1 MKNFNM
7 MSVLYNVF
15 DLAIGLTLYV
25 VLFAM
30 TFAISCNVIGY
41 IYAAVLAFCV
51 ALEGTDY
58 GYRII
63 MNIVYKS

>member
-1 MKNFNM
+1 MKNFDM

-15 DLAIGLTLYV
+15 NCAIGMTLYIV
-25 VLFAM
+25 IFAI
-30 TFAISCNVIGY
+30 TFALSCNVIGY
-41 IYAAVLAFCV
+41 IYAAVLAFCT

-63 MNIVYKS
+63 VSIIYK

>member
-1 MKNFNM
+1 MKNFDM

-15 DLAIGLTLYV
+15 DCAISMTLYIV
-25 VLFAM
+25 IFAI
-30 TFAISCNVIGY
+30 TFALSCNVIGY
-41 IYAAVLAFCV
+41 ICAAVLAFCT

-63 MNIVYKS
+63 VSIIYK